1 MAEPAPEGTHDRS
14 RGALFPLGQVVAT
27 QGALRALE
35 HAEQMPHAFLDQHV
49 HGAWGDLCEEDW
61 EANERALREG
71 LRLLSVYYTSAGEKI
86 YIITE
91 WDRSVTTLLL
101 PEDY

>member
-1 MAEPAPEGTHDRS
+1 MAEPAPEGTRDRS

-35 HAEQMPHAFLDQHV
+35 HAEQMPHAFLDQHA
-49 HGAWGDLCEEDW
+49 HGAWGDLGEEDW

-71 LRLLSVYYTSAGEKI
+71 LRLVSVYSTSAGEKLF
-86 YIITE
+86 IITE
-91 WDRSVTTLLL
+91 WDRSVTIMWN
-101 PEDY
+101 

>member
-1 MAEPAPEGTHDRS
+1 MAEPAPKRTRDRS

-27 QGALRALE
+27 PGALRALE

-49 HGAWGDLCEEDW
+49 HGAWGDLDEEDW

-71 LRLLSVYYTSAGEKI
+71 LRLVSVYYTSAGEKM

-91 WDRSVTTLLL
+91 WDRSLTTLLL
-101 PEDY
+101 PEEY